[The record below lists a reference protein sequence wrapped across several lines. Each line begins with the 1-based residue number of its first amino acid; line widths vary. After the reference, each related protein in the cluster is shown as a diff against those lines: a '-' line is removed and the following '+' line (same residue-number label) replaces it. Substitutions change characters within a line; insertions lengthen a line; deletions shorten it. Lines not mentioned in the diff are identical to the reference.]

1 MVRMSTM
8 VDLDRVWTLD
18 DLAELS
24 DELCK
29 RVEIVD
35 GVLLVSPPPVPRHTY
50 VGDIL
55 FGLLFNAAPAGLHVS
70 GSDAGFQF
78 GRSYRKP
85 DLSVLHTSAYRTS
98 RALLDTSDLVLAV
111 EIESPSSITTDRI
124 TKPAQYAAA
133 GIEHYWRV
141 ETDPLRLITHSLV
154 DGGYAEIGTWSPG
167 EVAAIT
173 EPFPVE
179 IAVAALLPS

>member
-1 MVRMSTM
+1 MSPM
-8 VDLDRVWTLD
+8 LDLDRIWTLD
-18 DLAELS
+18 DLADLS
-24 DELCK
+24 DEFCK

-35 GVLLVSPPPVPRHTY
+35 GLLIVSPPPVPRHTY

-55 FGLLFNAAPAGLHVS
+55 FVLLANAAPAWLHVS
-70 GSDAGFQF
+70 GSDAGFEF

-98 RALLDTSDLVLAV
+98 RALLDTADLVLAV

-133 GIEHYWRV
+133 GIAHYWRV
-141 ETDPLRLITHSLV
+141 ETDPLRLVTYRLG
-154 DGGYAEIGTWSPG
+154 DGAYAETGAWSVG
-167 EVAAIT
+167 EVAAID
-173 EPFPVE
+173 EPFAAE
-179 IAVAALLPS
+179 IDVAALFPS